1 MRSFNNISISL
12 IRTIAPIAKI
22 RYKLYLMSLNLQNN
36 QKPPQIHAAFHLV
49 QGFIPLRITTKS
61 PHAVRV
67 KRNWPEPSMLSSASA
82 CMSSHTGLITQQCHT
97 QQRNQSFSETVT
109 RRLGLSP
116 TTYPSQPH
124 LTVHQVCSLEI
135 KTPRDAELTEGRV
148 LPKTVL
154 EILFVAFTVS
164 ETRAGRLSSANTA
177 ALYTPVHLRFVKAK
191 HFFLPAVA
199 C

>member
-1 MRSFNNISISL
+1 M
-12 IRTIAPIAKI
+12 
-22 RYKLYLMSLNLQNN
+22 
-36 QKPPQIHAAFHLV
+36 
-49 QGFIPLRITTKS
+49 QGFTPLRITTK
-61 PHAVRV
+61 PLHRLRVR
-67 KRNWPEPSMLSSASA
+67 RNWPELSMLSSAA
-82 CMSSHTGLITQQCHT
+82 THMSSPSRLITQQCHT
-97 QQRNQSFSETVT
+97 QQRNQSYSGTVT

-116 TTYPSQPH
+116 TTYSSQPH
-124 LTVHQVCSLEI
+124 LTVHQMCSSEI
-135 KTPRDAELTEGRV
+135 NTLRDAELTEGRV